1 MKTRFEDRLH
11 QETEVAVITVVVF
24 CFFFFLPMLSLLVL
38 IAIMKLLHIH
48 VFFFFCSQSSLIC
61 SLANFSPQPHQ
72 SEEKGI
78 KALWPG
84 PPARSSCTLAL
95 CFLKVLWG
103 RGISV
108 TVTAFPSF
116 WQSNRQKQLTWRHY
130 VLWLTIPKCQ
140 PMVAWPSWTHCGR
153 SAVWW
158 SSLTDGK
165 PK

>member
-24 CFFFFLPMLSLLVL
+24 CFFFPADAVITSINSNNE
-38 IAIMKLLHIH
+38 IASHSC
-48 VFFFFCSQSSLIC
+48 FFCSQSSLIC
-61 SLANFSPQPHQ
+61 SLANFSPRPHQ

-84 PPARSSCTLAL
+84 PPARSSFTLAL
-95 CFLKVLWG
+95 CFLKALWG

-130 VLWLTIPKCQ
+130 VLWLTIPKRQ